1 LSRVGFIVLRDEPIR
16 EVYHQKEKINVKVVL
31 SNLMKPSQSKINQST
46 PKKKGA
52 GGGGGDTR
60 NKLEGP
66 MSKKTKEQRE
76 HQVSKPP
83 PIARSISNK
92 KRGL

>member
-1 LSRVGFIVLRDEPIR
+1 VGFLVLSDEPIR

-46 PKKKGA
+46 PQKKG
-52 GGGGGDTR
+52 GGRGRGYKEQIGR
-60 NKLEGP
+60 PHVQEE
-66 MSKKTKEQRE
+66 KEQRE

-83 PIARSISNK
+83 PISRSISNK
-92 KRGL
+92 KRG